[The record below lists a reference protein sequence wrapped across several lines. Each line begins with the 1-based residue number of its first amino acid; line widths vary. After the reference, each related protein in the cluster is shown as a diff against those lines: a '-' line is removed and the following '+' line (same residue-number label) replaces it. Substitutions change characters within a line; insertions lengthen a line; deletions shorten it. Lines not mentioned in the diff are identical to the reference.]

1 MEPEEM
7 DLIELLEDV
16 AIQPSWRVKP
26 EFSAATLSK
35 GQQGMVVHR
44 QDLEPPLYD
53 VEFIDPVTKEPVV
66 LAVLRGDQVRVVE
79 SDTLRI
85 E

>member
-1 MEPEEM
+1 M

-16 AIQPSWRVKP
+16 AIQPSWRIKP
-26 EFSAATLSK
+26 EFSATTLSK

-44 QDLEPPLYD
+44 QELDPPLYD
-53 VEFIDPVTKEPVV
+53 VEFLDPDTQEPVV
-66 LAVLRGDQVRVVE
+66 LAELRGDQLRVIE
-79 SDTLRI
+79 SDSLRI

>member
-1 MEPEEM
+1 M

-16 AIQPSWRVKP
+16 AIQASWRVKP
-26 EFSAATLSK
+26 DFSATTLIK

-44 QDLEPPLYD
+44 QDVVPPLYD
-53 VEFIDPVTKEPVV
+53 VEFVDPGTKEPVV

-79 SDTLRI
+79 SDSLRI

>member
-1 MEPEEM
+1 M

-16 AIQPSWRVKP
+16 PIQPSWRVKSD
-26 EFSAATLSK
+26 FSGTSLQK

-44 QDLEPPLYD
+44 QDQRPPLYD
-53 VEFIDPVTKEPVV
+53 VEFIDPATKDPVV

-79 SDTLRI
+79 SDTLHI

>member
-1 MEPEEM
+1 M

-26 EFSAATLSK
+26 EFSATTLSK
-35 GQQGMVVHR
+35 GQQGMVIHR
-44 QDLEPPLYD
+44 QDLVPPLYD
-53 VEFIDPVTKEPVV
+53 VEFIDPVTKDPVV
-66 LAVLRGDQVRVVE
+66 LAVLRGNQVRVVE
-79 SDTLRI
+79 SDSLRI

>member
-1 MEPEEM
+1 M

-16 AIQPSWRVKP
+16 AIQPSWRVTP
-26 EFSAATLSK
+26 DFTETTLSK

-44 QDLEPPLYD
+44 QDVVPPLYD
-53 VEFIDPVTKEPVV
+53 VEFVDPATKEPVV

-79 SDTLRI
+79 SDSLRI
-85 E
+85 EGE